1 MHHCFLCGNGTR
13 VCHALT
19 SDFLTTCNVYLNILV
34 PGTTIQP
41 PLGDLKRVVCGSC
54 RDLLRRKT
62 SESVAVDREDADV
75 TPSKKRRLF
84 LENSGDGRR
93 ARIREKG
100 QLISCDSWRGRNN
113 ETLHSILRSF
123 NGSTLAEG
131 GKNKLTTAVKQYKCV
146 TGVGDAA
153 ASIERKRRATEE
165 ETRFLEERMAEEDGM
180 CQFRVGDHVSDSG
193 NTMPGFCEPPAI
205 GGRITERSILDGHVS
220 YDVKFSVDKRT
231 RKAVSEGRLSAE
243 VRPGRLRN
251 KYCGQVPL
259 THQGAYSAA
268 IDSAQRLRRLSGEQ
282 QLKLKQTEKDTK
294 ASEEKHR
301 RETAS
306 LSMALNVA
314 EARSR
319 RKFSHLDRRIQMMTA
334 EQSKAV
340 KSAVCSNEKEHF
352 VLIRAEKKKRVELH
366 KQLSDELEELR
377 RQHEATK
384 ADTSTLVQEAA
395 VAAEATVRN
404 EVTAV
409 LSLLTDKN
417 KALQEQVEQVRN
429 LSLPPPLSFPF
440 ARLG

>member
-1 MHHCFLCGNGTR
+1 MCDNGTR

-54 RDLLRRKT
+54 RDLLRRKI

-165 ETRFLEERMAEEDGM
+165 ETRFLEERKAEEDAM

-193 NTMPGFCEPPAI
+193 NTMSDFCGPLGTADLGF
-205 GGRITERSILDGHVS
+205 ILFYLKNLGTG
-220 YDVKFSVDKRT
+220 FFKRGSSFLIFIWS
-231 RKAVSEGRLSAE
+231 KN
-243 VRPGRLRN
+243 LREFIKKIEN
-251 KYCGQVPL
+251 LV
-259 THQGAYSAA
+259 
-268 IDSAQRLRRLSGEQ
+268 LR
-282 QLKLKQTEKDTK
+282 
-294 ASEEKHR
+294 
-301 RETAS
+301 TA
-306 LSMALNVA
+306 
-314 EARSR
+314 
-319 RKFSHLDRRIQMMTA
+319 K
-334 EQSKAV
+334 
-340 KSAVCSNEKEHF
+340 
-352 VLIRAEKKKRVELH
+352 
-366 KQLSDELEELR
+366 
-377 RQHEATK
+377 
-384 ADTSTLVQEAA
+384 
-395 VAAEATVRN
+395 
-404 EVTAV
+404 
-409 LSLLTDKN
+409 
-417 KALQEQVEQVRN
+417 
-429 LSLPPPLSFPF
+429 
-440 ARLG
+440 